1 VLSHSALT
9 PLHLIWHR
17 ISKRIAMLLAML
29 GDWAAFLGVVLILG
43 LGTSWYMIDIG
54 TPLTT
59 ERQGPWVTW
68 TSAGRAD
75 ADPYTRAHFA
85 RLGTLPL
92 TAEMTLTH
100 LAFTDSEGRR
110 LHSSCDYDIEG
121 REPDASWWSLTVF
134 DDRGE
139 LIANAAQRYAFT
151 SRSIAMRPDGT
162 FLVTLARD
170 ARPGNW
176 LPTGGAGRLALV
188 FTTLDPSAPLLA
200 NPQEQRPMPEIRRV
214 QCR

>member
-1 VLSHSALT
+1 
-9 PLHLIWHR
+9 
-17 ISKRIAMLLAML
+17 M
-29 GDWAAFLGVVLILG
+29 
-43 LGTSWYMIDIG
+43 
-54 TPLTT
+54 
-59 ERQGPWVTW
+59 
-68 TSAGRAD
+68 
-75 ADPYTRAHFA
+75 
-85 RLGTLPL
+85 
-92 TAEMTLTH
+92 
-100 LAFTDSEGRR
+100 
-110 LHSSCDYDIEG
+110 
-121 REPDASWWSLTVF
+121 F

>member
-1 VLSHSALT
+1 LT
-9 PLHLIWHR
+9 PVHVVLHKLQKR
-17 ISKRIAMLLAML
+17 ISILLGLL
-29 GDWAAFLGVVLILG
+29 GDWAAFTGIVLMLG
-43 LGTSWYMIDIG
+43 LGTSWYMIDVG

-59 ERQGPWVTW
+59 ERQGPWVGW

-92 TAEMTLTH
+92 SAEMMLSFV
-100 LAFTDSEGRR
+100 AYADGEGRR
-110 LHSSCDYDIEG
+110 LHSSCDYSVEG
-121 REPDASWWSLTVF
+121 REPGTSWWSLSVF

-139 LIANAAQRYAFT
+139 LIANPAQRYAFT
-151 SRSIAMRPDGT
+151 SQSIALRPDGS
-162 FLVTLARD
+162 FAVALARD

-200 NPQEQRPMPEIRRV
+200 RPAEDQRPLPEIRRI